1 MEMNTYYVLIAAA
14 IIAAAIRPEMKAS
27 SNNNLPNQNKDV
39 MVNPRNPENPD
50 SNNWLQRAPTKPM
63 SNAKKS

>member
-1 MEMNTYYVLIAAA
+1 MNTYYVLFAAA
-14 IIAAAIRPEMKAS
+14 IIAAAKRPEMKALF
-27 SNNNLPNQNKDV
+27 NNNLTSQTKDV
-39 MVNPRNPENPD
+39 MVNPRNPVNPD